1 MRIPALI
8 LCLLAGL
15 GGAQAAPPPGHPSPA
30 QTMDMLLPQRP
41 PTPAELPHSGKV
53 LKAMDANEFTYLEVS
68 DGKTAR
74 WIAGPKTAVTPGA
87 TVRYSD
93 GAVMRN
99 FQSKLLKRSFDS
111 VMFVDHVV
119 VGGK

>member
-1 MRIPALI
+1 MRTPVLT

-15 GGAQAAPPPGHPSPA
+15 GSAEAAPPPGHPSPA

-41 PTPAELPHSGKV
+41 PTPAELPHAGKV
-53 LKAMDANEFTYLEVS
+53 LKAIDANEFTYMEVS

-74 WIAGPKTAVTPGA
+74 WIAGPRLTVAAGA

-93 GAVMRN
+93 GAVMTN